1 MEFQVAKRTGSFQE
15 SVIRKM
21 TRVCQQYEGIN
32 LAQGFPEKDP
42 PEEVVQEALR
52 AIRQGNNQYS
62 ITWGLPALREAV
74 ARKVSRFAR
83 LKADPEKEVTITC
96 GSSEAIVASLMALV
110 NPGEKV
116 IVFEPFYEN
125 YLPGLT
131 LCGGIPEFVRLRDP
145 DWALDPDELKKAFSQ
160 RPKALVLNTPAN
172 PSGKVF
178 SPGEMETIARFC
190 REYGTYVITDEIYEH
205 ILYDGLRHVSM
216 ASLPG
221 MWERT
226 VTISGISKTYSAT
239 GWRVGYVVAHHGL
252 MSAIRK
258 CHDYMVV
265 AAPTPFQMGAVVAMG
280 LPDSYYR
287 DLQEFYRERR
297 DFLLKVFE
305 DLSFQVFRP
314 AGAYYMMIRID
325 GLGRGDDEAFAMAL
339 VEKVGIAVVPGSS
352 FYHRPEDGRD
362 KVRFCF
368 AKKWETLNQV
378 KEGMERFLKR

>member
-1 MEFQVAKRTGSFQE
+1 MEFHVAKRTESFQE

-74 ARKVSRFAR
+74 ARKISRFAG

-116 IVFEPFYEN
+116 IVLEPFYEN

-145 DWALDPDELKKAFSQ
+145 DWALDPGELKKAFSQ
-160 RPKALVLNTPAN
+160 KPKALILNTPAN

-178 SPGEMETIARFC
+178 SSGEMETIARFC

-297 DFLLKVFE
+297 DFLMKVFE
-305 DLSFQVFRP
+305 ELSVPVFPP
-314 AGAYYMMIRID
+314 AGAYYMMIRVD

-339 VEKVGIAVVPGSS
+339 VERVGIAIVPGSS

-378 KEGMERFLKR
+378 KERMGRFLKK

>member
-1 MEFQVAKRTGSFQE
+1 MNVADRTGLFQE

-21 TRVCQQYEGIN
+21 TRVCQQYQGIN

-42 PEEVVQEALR
+42 PEAVVQEVLR
-52 AIRQGNNQYS
+52 AIQQGNNQYS

-74 ARKVSRFAR
+74 AGKFARFAA
-83 LKADPEKEVTITC
+83 LSADPETEVTITC

-110 NPGEKV
+110 NPGERV

-125 YLPGLT
+125 YLPGLI

-145 DWALDPDELKKAFSQ
+145 DWSLDPDDLKRAFSK
-160 RPKALVLNTPAN
+160 RPKALLLNTPCN

-178 SPGEMETIARFC
+178 SRDEMELIARFC

-205 ILYDGLRHVSM
+205 ILYDGLEHVHM
-216 ASLPG
+216 AGLPG

-226 VTISGISKTYSAT
+226 VTISGISKSYSAT
-239 GWRVGYVVAHHGL
+239 GWRVGYVIAHHDL
-252 MSAIRK
+252 MAAIRK

-265 AAPTPFQMGAVVAMG
+265 CAPSPFQIGAVVAMG
-280 LPDSYYR
+280 LPDSYY
-287 DLQEFYRERR
+287 QELRQFYRERR
-297 DFLLKVFE
+297 DFLLRVFDE
-305 DLSFQVFRP
+305 LSVPVFRP

-325 GLGRGDDEAFAMAL
+325 ELGRGNDEAFAMAL
-339 VEKVGIAVVPGSS
+339 VQQAGLAVVPGSS
-352 FYHRPEDGRD
+352 FYHCPEDGRD

-368 AKKWETLNQV
+368 AKKSETLNQV
-378 KEGMERFLKR
+378 KERMSRFLGR

>member
-1 MEFQVAKRTGSFQE
+1 MNFNVAKRTESFQE

-21 TRVCQQYEGIN
+21 TRVCQQYRGIN

-42 PEEVVQEALR
+42 PEEVIKEALR
-52 AIRQGNNQYS
+52 AIQQGSNQYS

-74 ARKVSRFAR
+74 AGKVSRFAG
-83 LKADPEKEVTITC
+83 LKADPEKEITITC

-145 DWALDPDELKKAFSQ
+145 SWALDPDELKKAFSQ
-160 RPKALVLNTPAN
+160 KPKAVILNTPAN

-178 SPGEMETIARFC
+178 SRGEMETIARFC

-205 ILYDGLRHVSM
+205 ILYDGLQHIHM
-216 ASLPG
+216 GSLPG

-239 GWRVGYVVAHHGL
+239 GWRVGYVIAHQDL

-305 DLSFQVFRP
+305 ALSVPVFRP

-339 VEKVGIAVVPGSS
+339 VEKAGLAVVPGSS

-378 KEGMERFLKR
+378 KERMERFLKR